1 MFPNTLIYSLQ
12 RPTAKELLQHR
23 FIRSARKTSY
33 LTELIERYQDY
44 RARTPAK
51 GGYQQGPTVRNS
63 QMWEDNGT
71 IRSDWN
77 FDTVKSNAAMGT
89 FRSMARDLAQPS
101 VDEDE
106 YLDED
111 ESGLEDEEHG
121 SVDTGAATK
130 GSDPFTGIGQ
140 NAQASHSTMI
150 IKPTPGEQE
159 EADAQSLL
167 DSGESG
173 SGRQETNPPLCAP
186 PAYTGSLRASR
197 RSSYKARIDVH
208 GAGSLLR
215 EADLG
220 TGVDTIRPHKKV
232 DTVGSL
238 RLSAEFV
245 GSLRKE
251 RVGSTPSSPSKGHK
265 RGGTEL
271 VRAGESI
278 IDEVVLP
285 ILQNVGLCLALSF
298 AHAHR
303 SFKCCSG
310 HRGRHG
316 CTRDRVA

>member
-1 MFPNTLIYSLQ
+1 MLRYFTPIYSLQ

-44 RARTPAK
+44 RTRTPAK
-51 GGYQQGPTVRNS
+51 GGHQQGLTVRNS
-63 QMWEDNGT
+63 EMWEDNGT

-89 FRSMARDLAQPS
+89 FRSMARDLVQPS
-101 VDEDE
+101 VDEE
-106 YLDED
+106 GYLDED
-111 ESGLEDEEHG
+111 ESGLGHG

-130 GSDPFTGIGQ
+130 GSDPLTGIGQ
-140 NAQASHSTMI
+140 NARASHSTMI
-150 IKPTPGEQE
+150 IKPTPDEQE
-159 EADAQSLL
+159 EPDAQSFL
-167 DSGESG
+167 ESSESS
-173 SGRQETNPPLCAP
+173 SGRQEANPSLGAP
-186 PAYTGSLRASR
+186 PAYTGSVRASR
-197 RSSYKARIDVH
+197 RSSYKARNDVH

-245 GSLRKE
+245 GSMRKE
-251 RVGSTPSSPSKGHK
+251 GGGSTPSSPSKGK

-278 IDEVVLP
+278 VDEVVLP
-285 ILQNVGLCLALSF
+285 ILQNVGLCLSLSF
-298 AHAHR
+298 ALAQLHANLFR
-303 SFKCCSG
+303 LSG
-310 HRGRHG
+310 TTWMHER
-316 CTRDRVA
+316 

>member
-1 MFPNTLIYSLQ
+1 
-12 RPTAKELLQHR
+12 
-23 FIRSARKTSY
+23 
-33 LTELIERYQDY
+33 
-44 RARTPAK
+44 
-51 GGYQQGPTVRNS
+51 
-63 QMWEDNGT
+63 MWEDNGT

-89 FRSMARDLAQPS
+89 FRSMARDLVQPS
-101 VDEDE
+101 MDEDE

-111 ESGLEDEEHG
+111 ESGLEDEDHG

-130 GSDPFTGIGQ
+130 GSDPFADIGQ
-140 NAQASHSTMI
+140 NARASHSTMI
-150 IKPTPGEQE
+150 IKPASGEQE
-159 EADAQSLL
+159 EPDAQSLL

-173 SGRQETNPPLCAP
+173 SGRRETNPSLCAP
-186 PAYTGSLRASR
+186 PAYTGSVRASR
-197 RSSYKARIDVH
+197 RSSYKARNDVH

-251 RVGSTPSSPSKGHK
+251 GAGSTPSSPSKGRK

-285 ILQNVGLCLALSF
+285 ILQNVGLCLHCRSRMLTVRSNVVQAIGDDMDAREIESLSMLQRGF
-298 AHAHR
+298 ADLKDTNPELAYNVILDIL
-303 SFKCCSG
+303 SG
-310 HRGRHG
+310 INE
-316 CTRDRVA
+316 